1 MGMVVNG
8 RVNRNIGVDL
18 RIDGIKIDKDEGISL
33 FDFEIDLDKPCQMF
47 HSILAWNKKIF
58 WD

>member
-33 FDFEIDLDKPCQMF
+33 FDFEIDLDKSCQMF
-47 HSILAWNKKIF
+47 HSILAWKIF